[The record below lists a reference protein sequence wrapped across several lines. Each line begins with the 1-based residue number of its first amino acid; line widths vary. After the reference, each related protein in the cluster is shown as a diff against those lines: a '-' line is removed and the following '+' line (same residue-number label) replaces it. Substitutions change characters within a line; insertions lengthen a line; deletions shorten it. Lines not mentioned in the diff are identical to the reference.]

1 MYDKTGQDIIGP
13 LLSVKELRDLGV
25 TLHLLLHSPR
35 SVLSNSLKNASM
47 RIHLLSRDAIPDAPC
62 VYFCLPSEDN
72 IQRICQVNTWM
83 VGKIIPREEFSFVDS
98 SGPWKQLVRWLPLQL
113 HITSFKTSVGGHR
126 HRSTAG
132 RMRAECSETL

>member
-25 TLHLLLHSPR
+25 TLHLLLHSAR
-35 SVLSNSLKNASM
+35 SVLQQSQESLHAYF
-47 RIHLLSRDAIPDAPC
+47 LSRDAIPDAPC

-98 SGPWKQLVRWLPLQL
+98 SGPWKQLGWWLPLQL

-126 HRSTAG
+126 HRGIAG
-132 RMRAECSETL
+132 RM